1 MIALLTF
8 VAGGWVTLC
17 LVALLAWA
25 ILRAAVDLLS

>member
-1 MIALLTF
+1 MIAVLAF

-25 ILRAAVDLLS
+25 ALCAAVDLLS